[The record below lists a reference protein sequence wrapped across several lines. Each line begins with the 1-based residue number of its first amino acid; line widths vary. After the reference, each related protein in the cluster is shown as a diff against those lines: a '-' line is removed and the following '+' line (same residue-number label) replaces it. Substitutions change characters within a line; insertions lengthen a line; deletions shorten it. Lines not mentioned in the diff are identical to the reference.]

1 MKGWGESGCN
11 GLSVFWLANVANY
24 FSGNHA
30 GIFLTL
36 SDLIFPEIEIIMN
49 FAFQLV
55 VTLVSGHSLTQ
66 QIQITSTLPSLLIL

>member
-30 GIFLTL
+30 GMSLAL
-36 SDLIFPEIEIIMN
+36 SDLMFPEIEIN

-55 VTLVSGHSLTQ
+55 VILVSGHSLTQ
-66 QIQITSTLPSLLIL
+66 QIQITSTLPSLLTL

>member
-30 GIFLTL
+30 GIFLGL
-36 SDLIFPEIEIIMN
+36 SDLIFPEIEIIMIHN
-49 FAFQLV
+49 L
-55 VTLVSGHSLTQ
+55 
-66 QIQITSTLPSLLIL
+66 